1 MCRAR
6 VWVRKPIAISVTPSL
21 IVLCTVD
28 FSSHTWLVGH
38 VNCSVQIGIFLTATS
53 SARVP
58 VRDGVFHVS
67 LRNSLRKSVLRAE
80 QRNSFLPPP
89 PPAHSLPVQM

>member
-6 VWVRKPIAISVTPSL
+6 VWEGKLVPISVTLSL

-28 FSSHTWLVGH
+28 LSSHAQLLGH
-38 VNCSVQIGIFLTATS
+38 MNCSIQIDVFLMTAS

-58 VRDGVFHVS
+58 VGDGVFHVS

-80 QRNSFLPPP
+80 RRDSLPPPP
-89 PPAHSLPVQM
+89 PPAHSLPVRM